1 MMDAGARTVVITGML
16 PLGCEPKLLAM
27 FPDSPGDY
35 DPASGCD
42 ARFNKLAAI
51 HNRAL
56 KLMLREL
63 RLRYPGRSLVYA
75 DVYHPIIRAVT
86 SPARTPLVACCGGGG
101 GPYNFN
107 YAAFCGTPNST
118 TCEDPSQFV
127 SWDGIHFTEAANELM
142 AHAVLRVLMSTS
154 AEELSSQQA

>member
-1 MMDAGARTVVITGML
+1 
-16 PLGCEPKLLAM
+16 M

-86 SPARTPLVACCGGGG
+86 SPARYGFGSTPLVACCGGGG